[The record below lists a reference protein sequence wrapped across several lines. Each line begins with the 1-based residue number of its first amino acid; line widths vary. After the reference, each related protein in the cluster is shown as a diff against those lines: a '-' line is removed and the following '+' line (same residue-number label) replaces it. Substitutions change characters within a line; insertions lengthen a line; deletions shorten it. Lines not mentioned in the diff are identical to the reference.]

1 MNDEP
6 SERYTI
12 LQQMR
17 NQVLRGHKCKVLRSQ
32 WILMCGAFSHER
44 MIEVPEIEIVQATS
58 ANQCENMVNT
68 NTFTSKYG
76 TTHGIAM
83 NTETVFSVNELGMT
97 HTESS
102 GKIWCQGQQLKIGDT
117 VVNDVLVMSQY
128 RITLEKEEYLSSSP
142 QAQTL
147 HQVEATFD
155 HVKLPKSCTASAG
168 GCVTRDWTYIW
179 DPAPIACPLM
189 KVQEGNFVHEN
200 GYLVDHQ
207 LKLLFK
213 TTGENSGLP
222 GCPPGKL
229 VYTEQRG
236 IVLSKNSGYPWI
248 DRQLDLATW
257 SDQKDDYIAYTLERA
272 AGKLE
277 NNIEKKLCNSKFA
290 ELTDS
295 STQVIPMKNDKFAK
309 RLGDILFIFK
319 CPEKIGKVAPM
330 KNACINKV
338 PLEGGLYMNPFTR
351 IASKHASKMDCSSHF
366 PLTILSEDGWITIS
380 DTIQPAI
387 APREVKLLDE
397 KMEHENM
404 KTGGIYRP
412 EALSQFEDILE
423 YGSFHEATME
433 TLGYGICRKEGGP
446 CESSVG
452 HSQSMSAPI
461 YDLTKLTE
469 KIENQ
474 FSMMSQ
480 IDAWITKYGG
490 YLALINIIGWTAQ
503 LLIAGGM
510 IMVTT
515 MKDGLAAGIAAI
527 YAVLCFLPNQVGK
540 VRRQAQKR
548 ASAPP
553 LDDAEPM
560 FMKPL

>member
-1 MNDEP
+1 
-6 SERYTI
+6 
-12 LQQMR
+12 MR

-229 VYTEQRG
+229 VYKEQRG

-277 NNIEKKLCNSKFA
+277 NNIEKKLYNSKFA

-397 KMEHENM
+397 KVEHENM

>member
-1 MNDEP
+1 
-6 SERYTI
+6 
-12 LQQMR
+12 
-17 NQVLRGHKCKVLRSQ
+17 
-32 WILMCGAFSHER
+32 
-44 MIEVPEIEIVQATS
+44 
-58 ANQCENMVNT
+58 
-68 NTFTSKYG
+68 
-76 TTHGIAM
+76 
-83 NTETVFSVNELGMT
+83 
-97 HTESS
+97 
-102 GKIWCQGQQLKIGDT
+102 
-117 VVNDVLVMSQY
+117 
-128 RITLEKEEYLSSSP
+128 
-142 QAQTL
+142 
-147 HQVEATFD
+147 
-155 HVKLPKSCTASAG
+155 
-168 GCVTRDWTYIW
+168 
-179 DPAPIACPLM
+179 
-189 KVQEGNFVHEN
+189 
-200 GYLVDHQ
+200 
-207 LKLLFK
+207 
-213 TTGENSGLP
+213 
-222 GCPPGKL
+222 
-229 VYTEQRG
+229 
-236 IVLSKNSGYPWI
+236 
-248 DRQLDLATW
+248 
-257 SDQKDDYIAYTLERA
+257 
-272 AGKLE
+272 
-277 NNIEKKLCNSKFA
+277 
-290 ELTDS
+290 
-295 STQVIPMKNDKFAK
+295 
-309 RLGDILFIFK
+309 
-319 CPEKIGKVAPM
+319 
-330 KNACINKV
+330 
-338 PLEGGLYMNPFTR
+338 MNPFTR

-380 DTIQPAI
+380 DNIQPAI
-387 APREVKLLDE
+387 APREMKLLDE
-397 KMEHENM
+397 KVEHENM

>member
-1 MNDEP
+1 
-6 SERYTI
+6 
-12 LQQMR
+12 MR

-229 VYTEQRG
+229 VYKEQRG

-277 NNIEKKLCNSKFA
+277 NNIEKKLYNSKFA

-397 KMEHENM
+397 KVEHENM

-548 ASAPP
+548 ASAPL
-553 LDDAEPM
+553 LDDTEPM
-560 FMKPL
+560 FMKP